1 MIFEQIKAD
10 KLHEIIDL
18 ATPLIN
24 KGINVDLKLHNTMMR
39 ISIEREMFHLC
50 LDEDFE
56 QWKFDEIINYLK
68 QEHEQIQSCISI

>member
-1 MIFEQIKAD
+1 MFTEQIKAD

-18 ATPLIN
+18 AATLIN
-24 KGINVDLKLHNTMMR
+24 SRVNVDLKLHNTMMR

-56 QWKFDEIINYLK
+56 QWKFDEIINHLK
-68 QEHEQIQSCISI
+68 NKHEHIQSCISV